1 MNSEDWNNGMVR
13 NMEWEARKAAQLDA
27 IYEQERA
34 KYASST
40 TQHTLQNFNKSNDQN
55 NNVNSDRLARLEAR
69 IDKLYEMF
77 GNMKEQQC
85 TSCDGLFVIAN
96 KGANVFSP
104 HSITLTDK
112 QFEMLMSK
120 LIDG

>member
-1 MNSEDWNNGMVR
+1 MNSEDWHNGMVR

-55 NNVNSDRLARLEAR
+55 NNVNSDKLARLEAR
-69 IDKLYEMF
+69 VDKLYEMF
-77 GNMKEQQC
+77 GNRQEQY
-85 TSCDGLFVIAN
+85 TGNGLFVIA
-96 KGANVFSP
+96 KEGTNVFARQN
-104 HSITLTDK
+104 ITLTDK

>member
-1 MNSEDWNNGMVR
+1 MNSEDMYNGAVR
-13 NMEWEARKAAQLDA
+13 NMEWSARKAAQLDA

-34 KYASST
+34 KYAST
-40 TQHTLQNFNKSNDQN
+40 IQHTLQNFNRSNNQN

-69 IDKLYEMF
+69 VDKLYEMF
-77 GNMKEQQC
+77 GNRQGQY
-85 TSCDGLFVIAN
+85 TGNDLFVIA
-96 KGANVFSP
+96 KEGTNVFAP
-104 HSITLTDK
+104 QNITLTDK

>member
-1 MNSEDWNNGMVR
+1 MNSEDMYNGAVR
-13 NMEWEARKAAQLDA
+13 NMEWSARKAAQLDA

-55 NNVNSDRLARLEAR
+55 NNVNTDRLARLEAR
-69 IDKLYEMF
+69 VDKLYEMF
-77 GNMKEQQC
+77 GNRQEQY
-85 TSCDGLFVIAN
+85 TGNGLFVIA
-96 KGANVFSP
+96 KEGTNVFAP
-104 HSITLTDK
+104 QNITLTDK